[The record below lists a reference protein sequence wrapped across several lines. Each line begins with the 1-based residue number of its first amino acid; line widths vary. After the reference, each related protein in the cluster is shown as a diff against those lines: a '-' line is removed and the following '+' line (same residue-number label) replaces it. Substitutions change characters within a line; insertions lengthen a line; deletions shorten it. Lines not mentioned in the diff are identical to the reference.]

1 MKTTQLFMLLAAI
14 CTMLSVGSTYSM
26 RGRPARSNAKKNA
39 RTNPRARVNTASRGA
54 QQPTGAA
61 RPQRTLREVD
71 GNLDALVAHF
81 TPEEYE
87 LNFGTNLR
95 EDNRVEDIK
104 NDNNAPRDVVGADQ
118 PAGLDAFMADLTPE
132 EYELNYGH
140 KPRAMGRDE
149 VVEPLVPDL
158 YVQLRDR
165 SRASAELYARIKNGN
180 GTIRDLLARGADINT
195 SQVGLTPLLQAII
208 QGDAALCATLIEQG
222 ADVSIPMNGDYFI
235 KVIRDNMW
243 PNPSYWQLTL
253 QNQDL
258 GMGVAPSLSAL
269 HLAVHFGGAAVVK
282 VLLDAHVDCNVM
294 TTDGW
299 TPLLLAS
306 VLLRKAANRA
316 SLVAVMKL
324 LVEAGADVNACA
336 LVTKQP
342 LEDNSWVVAEA
353 GSTISGLW
361 LTPLLNAIAT
371 LDDEMRDYLLEHGAQ
386 VNIHD
391 NMALAEGRRIPL
403 IGEALQ
409 YDIPRC
415 QVLLGYGADLRC
427 RNSDGP
433 SIWEIACGSPDTNL
447 CEAFIR
453 DSFFVPSEKDG
464 AEAFGRI
471 KETMLVLQRYGK
483 MTFPQAIRHMIL
495 LKPGL
500 KHDFMTVLFDRLQKG
515 KPIPQAF
522 ASLILPWLQDY
533 KVLQLQ
539 NGIRPV
545 HAELVARAWHTG
557 GDARFI
563 GMLDPDTLVS
573 NFGEN
578 MALGVVKRFPPKEAP
593 KPAEDPN
600 PAN

>member
-1 MKTTQLFMLLAAI
+1 MKTTKLVMLLAAI
-14 CTMLSVGSTYSM
+14 CTMLSVGSAYSM

-39 RTNPRARVNTASRGA
+39 RTNPRARVNMAPRGSQNPA
-54 QQPTGAA
+54 GAA

-95 EDNRVEDIK
+95 EGNRVEDIK
-104 NDNNAPRDVVGADQ
+104 NDNNAPRDVVDADQ

-149 VVEPLVPDL
+149 VVEPVAPDF

-180 GTIRDLLARGADINT
+180 GTIGDLLARGADINT
-195 SQVGLTPLLQAII
+195 SQFGLTPLLQAII

-235 KVIRDNMW
+235 KVNRDNMW
-243 PNPSYWQLTL
+243 NPSCWQLIL

-258 GMGVAPSLSAL
+258 ERGVAPSLTAL

-282 VLLDAHVDCNVM
+282 VLLDAHANCNVM
-294 TTDGW
+294 TTYGW

-306 VLLRKAANRA
+306 VLLIEPANRA

-336 LVTKQP
+336 P
-342 LEDNSWVVAEA
+342 LTTHRSLEKKT
-353 GSTISGLW
+353 GSTLW
-361 LTPLLNAIAT
+361 LTPLLNAIVT
-371 LDDEMRDYLLEHGAQ
+371 RDDEMRDYLLEHGAQ
-386 VNIHD
+386 VNIHN
-391 NMALAEGRRIPL
+391 NMAYAEGRRIPL
-403 IGEALQ
+403 MVEALR
-409 YDIPRC
+409 YDIHCC

-433 SIWEIACGSPDTNL
+433 SIWEIACDSPDTNL
-447 CEAFIR
+447 CEALIR
-453 DSFFVPSEKDG
+453 DSYFVPSEEEV
-464 AEAFGRI
+464 AAAFGRI
-471 KETMLVLQRYGK
+471 KETMLVFHRYGK
-483 MTFPQAIRHMIL
+483 EILPQDIRIMIL

-522 ASLILPWLQDY
+522 APLILPWLQDY
-533 KVLQLQ
+533 KVLHIK

-545 HAELVARAWHTG
+545 HAQFVAKSEHTRQ
-557 GDARFI
+557 DAQFI
-563 GMLDPDTLVS
+563 GLLDPDTLVQ

-578 MALGVVKRFPPKEAP
+578 MALGVVKRFAPKEGP
-593 KPAEDPN
+593 KTAEDSN